1 MAQPGD
7 VIITAPSLRIDRSF
21 SERRK
26 DSSNK
31 LDPTNKLDLTN
42 RTRFSAPKICGIG
55 YSASTSKITNRMKSL
70 RHNRREN
77 EVMAPLQQ
85 SFVSKSSKHIDLVEA
100 SALRDRCAVQ
110 SRPRHLRYSL
120 VSPSG
125 PGTGHERSR
134 VEIKR
139 MEEPLQNG
147 SNRQVGYNE
156 YLGQAFGLTANQQR
170 RLLSDRK
177 TSTVGPS
184 AGRAK
189 QGWNQDASTEVPT
202 HMNAKDRRPKIHV
215 TIPGARPESN
225 THIAR
230 LSTRDKAPCKSLEL
244 PSGISPPS
252 STPRQR
258 LSVEVAPARL
268 SIVSPLSVVEMPK
281 PRRPFSL
288 LSLEDMSLDMPKSA
302 PPVSHSAVSDTSD
315 ETGEIDDRSSNY
327 SAWSS
332 MSSLHSDEALAKE
345 SEQRRGSVAFS
356 VLSPAAAGV
365 FDSRPV
371 TANFPPKLRITQSSY
386 SLADRVNRNKPLPP
400 EPGLEEVAPLN
411 VASRPASRTSSYRTG
426 RKIPAP
432 LNVSGQSN
440 MDFPSRKIS
449 RVSSLRSKYTP
460 ADLDALDDAFRKTSP
475 SKPESPA
482 YSQHLLSS
490 LSQAQL
496 ALEAQLGTISED
508 TTFDSDL
515 IPLMHDPLQIS
526 RGPMH
531 MEPSRKAPSPPSSH
545 LSSEG
550 GCDGSRKRSQKRLT
564 NHVALQMRA
573 SMINSRDSV
582 LGRRISAPVVGS
594 SLKAHKV
601 LGKESA
607 ATLMERED
615 SAESNWS
622 SSDSPKAYSSTSNM
636 SREDIQT
643 PDSDSCSIPD
653 AAFEEVRAR
662 LELLSPK
669 NDASATFVAFRD
681 RTRQGSESSVKLPIQ
696 EQSGHQTPAHNSH
709 GTSSEADKD
718 ELQAEL
724 ADVTIHLSPV
734 LEDQFFQ
741 IHAAPVEVED
751 ESSVHPLERG
761 GLGLHIE
768 KTRPR
773 SLGSIAVSEI
783 PDIYASLP
791 SPIPTLYSSMS
802 AEEVE
807 RKISAYAAEQEEVE
821 RQISAD
827 AAEEVLFRI
836 LQNLDNLQD
845 LFATATV
852 SRGFY
857 RTFKRHELPLMKNA
871 LFGMSPAAWELRE
884 MSPPSDTP
892 DKQYTPTL
900 YLQQYMRDMYTM
912 IALKSMIL
920 IHCESFLRAHTITA
934 LAGGETDRASQIDD
948 AFWRVWTFC
957 QVFGCGTNREDD
969 IVSQMDWLRGGAMAK
984 QQRKDAGEGVNL
996 FFPPAG
1002 FGEGNVGGLTAE
1014 DLYDMTE
1021 IWTCL
1026 GVLVRGLHGKR
1037 QEARDYGVFENMDIT
1052 VGDDEK
1058 EDVVLGQ

>member
-1 MAQPGD
+1 MPLPGD
-7 VIITAPSLRIDRSF
+7 VIITPPSLKVDLSF
-21 SERRK
+21 SKRK
-26 DSSNK
+26 DASKK
-31 LDPTNKLDLTN
+31 LDITNKTH
-42 RTRFSAPKICGIG
+42 FPAPTLCGIG
-55 YSASTSKITNRMKSL
+55 YSTSNSRISKKMKSF
-70 RHNRREN
+70 RHNRKEN
-77 EVMAPLQQ
+77 EVVAPLQQ
-85 SFVSKSSKHIDLVEA
+85 GLAPSKGKSKHNDLMEA
-100 SALRDRCAVQ
+100 LALRERCASQ
-110 SRPRHLRYSL
+110 NQTHQYRYSL
-120 VSPSG
+120 ISPSG

-134 VEIKR
+134 VEMKR
-139 MEEPLQNG
+139 MEEPLQNA

-156 YLGQAFGLTANQQR
+156 YLGQAFGLTASQQK
-170 RLLSDRK
+170 RLLSDKKGSLVDNGASKAR
-177 TSTVGPS
+177 
-184 AGRAK
+184 
-189 QGWNQDASTEVPT
+189 QGWDQDALVDIPIHLS
-202 HMNAKDRRPKIHV
+202 AKDRRPKIQV
-215 TIPGARPESN
+215 TIPGKRSQSH
-225 THIAR
+225 THLAHV
-230 LSTRDKAPCKSLEL
+230 TTKEKALCKSQEF

-252 STPRQR
+252 STSRQR

-302 PPVSHSAVSDTSD
+302 PAVSRSAVSDTSD
-315 ETGEIDDRSSNY
+315 ETGEIDDRSSDY
-327 SAWSS
+327 SVRSS
-332 MSSLHSDEALAKE
+332 MSSLHSDEGLVKDA
-345 SEQRRGSVAFS
+345 EQRGSVAFS
-356 VLSPAAAGV
+356 VISPAAAGV

-371 TANFPPKLRITQSSY
+371 TANFSQKLRITKSRY
-386 SLADRVNRNKPLPP
+386 SLADKVNTNKPLPP
-400 EPGLEEVAPLN
+400 EPGLDEVAPLN
-411 VASRPASRTSSYRTG
+411 VASRPNSRTGSSRAG

-440 MDFPSRKIS
+440 IDFASRRIS

-475 SKPESPA
+475 AAKPESPA
-482 YSQHLLSS
+482 YSQHHIPT

-508 TTFDSDL
+508 IMSDSDF

-545 LSSEG
+545 VSSEG
-550 GCDGSRKRSQKRLT
+550 GCDGGRKRSQKRPT

-573 SMINSRDSV
+573 SMVNNRDSL
-582 LGRRISAPVVGS
+582 LGRRISASVVGS

-607 ATLMERED
+607 ATLMEREGSVD
-615 SAESNWS
+615 SHWS
-622 SSDSPKAYSSTSNM
+622 SSDSPKAYSTTSNM
-636 SREDIQT
+636 SRDDAQT
-643 PDSDSCSIPD
+643 PDSDLSSITD

-669 NDASATFVAFRD
+669 NDASATFVASHE
-681 RTRQGSESSVKLPIQ
+681 RTRQSSESSVKLPIQ
-696 EQSGHQTPAHNSH
+696 EQSGHQTPAHASH
-709 GTSSEADKD
+709 GTNSEPGD
-718 ELQAEL
+718 EVHEKEAE
-724 ADVTIHLSPV
+724 VTIHLSPV
-734 LEDQFFQ
+734 PENQSLQV
-741 IHAAPVEVED
+741 HAAPVEVND
-751 ESSVHPLERG
+751 ESNVHPLERSTA
-761 GLGLHIE
+761 GLHIE
-768 KTRPR
+768 IVRPR

-791 SPIPTLYSSMS
+791 SPKPTLYSSMS
-802 AEEVE
+802 PEEVE

-827 AAEEVLFRI
+827 AAEQVLLRI

-857 RTFKRHELPLMKNA
+857 RTFKRHELPLMSNA

-884 MSPPSDTP
+884 MIPPSETP
-892 DKQYTPTL
+892 DRLYTATL
-900 YLQQYMRDMYTM
+900 YLQHYMRDMYTM

-920 IHCESFLRAHTITA
+920 IHCESFLRADTITA

-969 IVSQMDWLRGGAMAK
+969 IGSQMDWLRGGPLAK
-984 QQRKDAGEGVNL
+984 QQRQDAGVSL
-996 FFPPAG
+996 CFPPHG
-1002 FGEGNVGGLTAE
+1002 FGDGNVGGLTAE

-1026 GVLVRGLHGKR
+1026 GVLVRGFQGKR
-1037 QEARDYGVFENMDIT
+1037 QEGRDYGIFENADLT
-1052 VGDDEK
+1052 AGDVEK